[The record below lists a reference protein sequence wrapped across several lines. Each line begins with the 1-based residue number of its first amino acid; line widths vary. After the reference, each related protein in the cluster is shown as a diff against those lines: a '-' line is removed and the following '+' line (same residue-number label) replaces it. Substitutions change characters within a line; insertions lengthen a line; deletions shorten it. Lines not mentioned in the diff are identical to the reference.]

1 LSETLVRDK
10 LVNKSI
16 DVFVEMVLN
25 KLHMNKTLLA
35 NFESDLQIPIEPLL
49 IALFALGAILAILGG
64 NPAYVVFIRPL
75 VIGLWSI
82 ALGSW
87 MLEQWRPRAGS
98 WFLCLSLVIL
108 IQSLHLGMPLPGAI
122 FLLVIP
128 PVLALPL
135 LGLPSASLIAVGES
149 ALLGWAWHLASAE
162 ATAILFTL
170 LTIWLLLGIL
180 WGIDSRVRHIA
191 RWTSAYYERARTML
205 EQIYQERTE
214 REQMVAD
221 LAHANRQL
229 ALMNEKL
236 LAARLLAEEAQRAK
250 AAFVANVSHEFRT
263 PLNMIIGL
271 VDLLLETPDIYGGH
285 LPPALLEDLEIVHR
299 NCEHL
304 ASMITDVLDL
314 SQIEA
319 GRLALRREQVN
330 LAEVIERAVTLT
342 KPLIEKKGLSLQVTV
357 PPDLPEVYC
366 DRTRIRQVIVNLV
379 SNAARLTERGSI
391 CITAQHDANQII
403 VSVSDTGPGIAPED
417 AQRIFQP
424 FYRGKA
430 SGYAGSGLGLSISKH
445 FVELHDGEMS
455 FESTVGVGSTFR
467 FSLPISP
474 FAPPVTPAS
483 ALIKDDWVWHERTT
497 PRRLPSEPPRPRILV
512 CDDSSDL
519 SSMLARYSDEFE
531 FAVCSDFAHIS
542 QALEEC
548 PAQAILLNAPSTSD
562 LCARLEQA
570 TQLIPDTPILGCAL
584 PAKSAPAWQ
593 VGALDYLL
601 KPVMRQ
607 HLEQALAKIGKPIQ
621 RVLIV
626 DDNADARQLFTR
638 MLHACDDTLQIRTAT
653 DGAQALEELR
663 HHPPDVVLLDIVLPD
678 MDGWE
683 VLRIKNQDERL
694 RAIPVIFISAQD
706 PLERPLTSRVVMA
719 SMGEGITL
727 NRLLRCIQTLT
738 TLLTQP
744 DSAQPF
750 SDSVA
755 TPMPDPMPG

>member
-1 LSETLVRDK
+1 MSVLVITGKDWY
-10 LVNKSI
+10 
-16 DVFVEMVLN
+16 
-25 KLHMNKTLLA
+25 MNKTMLA
-35 NFESDLQIPIEPLL
+35 HFESDLQIPVEPLL
-49 IALFALGAILAILGG
+49 IVLFALGTVLAILGG
-64 NPAYVVFIRPL
+64 TPANVSYIRPL
-75 VIGLWSI
+75 VAGLWSI
-82 ALGSW
+82 ALASG
-87 MLEQWRPRAGS
+87 MLVRWKPRAGI
-98 WFLCLSLVIL
+98 WFLCLSLVAFIQL
-108 IQSLHLGMPLPGAI
+108 IHFGMPMPNAI

-128 PVLALPL
+128 PVLAAPL
-135 LGLPSASLIAVGES
+135 LGLPSASLLAVGES
-149 ALLGWAWHLASAE
+149 VLLAWVGYLASAE
-162 ATAILFTL
+162 SATILVTL
-170 LTIWLLLGIL
+170 LVIWLLLGIL
-180 WGIDSRVRHIA
+180 WGIDSRVRHVA
-191 RWTSAYYERARTML
+191 QWTSAYYERARTML

-271 VDLLLETPDIYGGH
+271 VDLLLETPDIYGGN

-330 LAEVIERAVTLT
+330 LAEVIERAVALT

-379 SNAARLTERGSI
+379 SNAARLTEKGGIR
-391 CITAQHDANQII
+391 ITAQHDTNQII

-430 SGYAGSGLGLSISKH
+430 SSSVGSGLGLSISKH

-467 FSLPISP
+467 FSLPVSP
-474 FAPPVTPAS
+474 FVPPTPSPS

-497 PRRLPSEPPRPRILV
+497 PCRLPNKPPRPRILV
-512 CDDSSDL
+512 YDDSGDL
-519 SSMLARYSDEFE
+519 SAILARYSDEME
-531 FAVCSDFAHIS
+531 FVACSDLAHLQSIL
-542 QALEEC
+542 AEC
-548 PAQAILLNAPSTSD
+548 PAQAILLNVPSPHD
-562 LCARLEQA
+562 LCAQLEQTA
-570 TQLIPDTPILGCAL
+570 QLIPDTPIIGCSL
-584 PAKSAPAWQ
+584 PPKSAHAWQ
-593 VGALDYLL
+593 AGAHDYLL
-601 KPVMRQ
+601 KPVMRH
-607 HLEQALAKIGKPIQ
+607 HLEQALAKIGKPV
-621 RVLIV
+621 RHVLIV

-638 MLHACDDTLQIRTAT
+638 MLHACDDTLQIRTASN
-653 DGAQALEELR
+653 GIQALEELHR
-663 HHPPDVVLLDIVLPD
+663 HPPDVVLLDIVLPD
-678 MDGWE
+678 LDGWD
-683 VLRIKNQDERL
+683 VLRAKNQEERL
-694 RAIPVIFISAQD
+694 RDIPVIFISAQD

-719 SMGEGITL
+719 TIGEGITL
-727 NRLLRCIQTLT
+727 SRLLRCVQTLA

-744 DSAQPF
+744 DSAQPT
-750 SDSVA
+750 SHSVSL
-755 TPMPDPMPG
+755 PVPDPTPG